1 MKCVFGEMK
10 ERTDRGKM
18 KKGGGSGGVGG
29 ALLEVQIPIEGMS
42 PWGIR
47 GMWVR
52 ENRPGPNG
60 CPVSEDLGLQ
70 FN

>member
-10 ERTDRGKM
+10 ERTERGKM
-18 KKGGGSGGVGG
+18 KKRRGVEAWGG
-29 ALLEVQIPIEGMS
+29 ALLEVHIPIDRMT

-52 ENRPGPNG
+52 ENRPGAKRLP
-60 CPVSEDLGLQ
+60 CV
-70 FN
+70 